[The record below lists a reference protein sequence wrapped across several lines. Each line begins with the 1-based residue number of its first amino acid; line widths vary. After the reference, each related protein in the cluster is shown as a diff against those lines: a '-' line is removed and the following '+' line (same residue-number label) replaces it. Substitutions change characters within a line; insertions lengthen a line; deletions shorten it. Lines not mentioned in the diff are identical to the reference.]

1 MRLLEKLKKSFYSK
15 GKLLKL
21 IHLFEK
27 DVGQINQAKKKKK
40 IKYQHC
46 TVLTVHFSFIIPT
59 LLT

>member
-27 DVGQINQAKKKKK
+27 DVEQINQAKKKK